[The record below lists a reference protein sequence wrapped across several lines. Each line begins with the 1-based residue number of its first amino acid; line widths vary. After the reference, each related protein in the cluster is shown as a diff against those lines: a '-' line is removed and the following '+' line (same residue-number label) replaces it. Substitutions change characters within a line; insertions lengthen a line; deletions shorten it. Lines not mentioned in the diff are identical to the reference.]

1 MYQCMLYGFS
11 VAACLWYNFLKLN
24 LVERVLL
31 MSAVSYLDQFGND
44 VAAVRPSSGGRDCET

>member
-44 VAAVRPSSGGRDCET
+44 VAAVRPSSGG